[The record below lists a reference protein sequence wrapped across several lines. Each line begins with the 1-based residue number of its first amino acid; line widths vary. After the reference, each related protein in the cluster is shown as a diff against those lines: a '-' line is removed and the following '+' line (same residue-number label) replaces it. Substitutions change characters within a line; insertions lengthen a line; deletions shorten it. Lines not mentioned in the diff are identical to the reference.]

1 MDPYA
6 LLAFNAPLSDERAA
20 RLVDGLG
27 PWDGAR
33 VLDLG
38 CGWAELLLRVLER
51 ASTAVGHGVDGD
63 EAALARGRRAAQE
76 RGLADRVTLEQGD
89 LTAATDV
96 ADVVLSV
103 ASSHA
108 WGNPADAPALL
119 RMRVAPG
126 GRLLLGDGFWRSPP
140 TPELVEVFGE
150 LPDLAGLVRRT
161 EAAGFRVMGVGESSQ
176 DEWDDFESR
185 WCAGRERILL
195 ADPAAPDSGALRT
208 LVDEHRRLYLTGY
221 RGVLGFAWLTLAV
234 PA

>member
-6 LLAFNAPLSDERAA
+6 LLDFNAPLSDERAA
-20 RLVDGLG
+20 RLVAGLG
-27 PWDGAR
+27 PLDGAR

-38 CGWAELLLRVLER
+38 CGWAELLLRVL
-51 ASTAVGHGVDGD
+51 AHDPTATGHGIDGD
-63 EAALARGRRAAQE
+63 AAALARGRRAAQE
-76 RGLADRVTLEQGD
+76 RGLADRVRLDEGD

-103 ASSHA
+103 GASHA
-108 WGNPADAPALL
+108 WGDPADAPALL

-140 TPELVEVFGE
+140 TPALVDVFGE
-150 LPDLAGLVRRT
+150 LPDLPGLVRRT

-185 WCAGRERILL
+185 WCGGRERILL
-195 ADPAAPDSGALRT
+195 ADPVGPDAGALRA
-208 LVDEHRRLYLTGY
+208 LVDEHRRLYLGGY

-234 PA
+234 PV

>member
-1 MDPYA
+1 VDPYA
-6 LLAFNAPLSDERAA
+6 LLDFNAPLSDERAA
-20 RLVDGLG
+20 RLVAGLG
-27 PWDGAR
+27 PLDGAR

-38 CGWAELLLRVLER
+38 CGWAELLLRVLAHAPT
-51 ASTAVGHGVDGD
+51 ASGHGIDGD
-63 EAALARGRRAAQE
+63 AAALARGRRAAHE
-76 RGLADRVTLEQGD
+76 RGLAERVRLDQGD
-89 LTAATDV
+89 LTDTTDV

-108 WGNPADAPALL
+108 WGDPADAPALL

-126 GRLLLGDGFWRSPP
+126 GRLLLGDGFWRRPP
-140 TPELVEVFGE
+140 TLALVEVFGE
-150 LPDLAGLVRRT
+150 LPDLAGLVGRT
-161 EAAGFRVMGVGESSQ
+161 EAAGFRVLGVSESSA

-185 WCAGRERILL
+185 WCAGREQILL
-195 ADPAAPDSGALRT
+195 ADPLTPDAGALRM